1 MSSGGVGHFKSINE
15 KQYFMKNS
23 LLLHLLLLFTGLFS
37 SRISAQ
43 QPGATSEFQKVKSK
57 VWITMIGDDRQ
68 VESLYTQKGT
78 LYRTG
83 DSLLFFAKTATI
95 YYPNVTPMEV
105 IPIEKIWEIQARKR
119 GHVKTGGML
128 LGAALGMLI
137 GGVAGYR
144 NGKPD
149 IFAGSDSAYGKAIT
163 GAFAGIPIGIALG
176 AVASTFMRQTFTIK
190 GKRDSYAAQR
200 EKLKRLSITSQ

>member
-1 MSSGGVGHFKSINE
+1 
-15 KQYFMKNS
+15 
-23 LLLHLLLLFTGLFS
+23 
-37 SRISAQ
+37 
-43 QPGATSEFQKVKSK
+43 
-57 VWITMIGDDRQ
+57 MIGDDRQ

-137 GGVAGYR
+137 GGVIGYG

-149 IFAGSDSAYGKAIT
+149 ETGLFAGSDGASAKAAA
-163 GAFAGIPIGIALG
+163 GAISGLPIGILVG
-176 AVASTFMRQTFTIK
+176 GVASTFMRQTFTIK